1 MKYAVSTYS
10 FSQLIDTGKMTQLD
24 CISKAKEMGF
34 DGVELVDIANF
45 ADGDVLG
52 YAKKLADEA
61 ERCDIELSNF
71 AFTADFSVKSEYYN
85 QIQWVKS
92 MIDAAEVL
100 GVKTVRHDVLH
111 GLGDYRSFGQLLPV
125 ISDACRTITE
135 YAEKKGIRTM
145 VENHG
150 FICQDSI
157 RTEQLFNAVNHKN
170 FSLLVD
176 IGNFLC
182 ADDNPVIAVS
192 RVAPYAAYVHV
203 KDFLLKPGSGA
214 DPGEG
219 FFKTR
224 GANYLRGTI
233 VGHGAVPVK
242 QCLDILTNAGYD
254 GYVTVEYEGMEPAL
268 DGIAIGLKN
277 IKNYL
282 QK

>member
-10 FSQLIDTGKMTQLD
+10 FSRLIYSGKMTQLG

-61 ERCDIELSNF
+61 ERCGIELSNF
-71 AFTADFSVKSEYYN
+71 AFTADFSVKSEYDN

-125 ISDACRTITE
+125 ISDACRTITK

>member
-10 FSQLIDTGKMTQLD
+10 FSALMNSKKMTQLD
-24 CISKAKEMGF
+24 CIPKAKEMGF
-34 DGVELVDIANF
+34 DGVELVDIENF
-45 ADGDVLG
+45 ANGDLLG

-61 ERCDIELSNF
+61 RKNDIELSNF
-71 AFTADFSVKSEYYN
+71 AFSADFSVKSEFKT
-85 QIQWVKS
+85 QVQRVKN
-92 MIDAAEVL
+92 MVDATEVL
-100 GVKTVRHDVLH
+100 GVKTIRHDVLH
-111 GLGDYRSFGQLLPV
+111 GLGDYRSFGEALPA
-125 ISDACRTITE
+125 ISDACRQITE
-135 YAEKKGIRTM
+135 YAEPKGIRTM

-157 RTEQLFNAVNHKN
+157 RMEQLFNAVNHKN

-182 ADDNPVIAVS
+182 ADDDPILAVS

-214 DPGEG
+214 DPGDG

-224 GANYLRGTI
+224 GSNYLRGTI

-242 QCLDILTNAGYD
+242 QCLDILTNSGYN
-254 GYVTVEYEGMEPAL
+254 GYVTVEYEGMEPTL

-282 QK
+282 NK

>member
-10 FSQLIDTGKMTQLD
+10 FSRLIDSGKMTQLD

-61 ERCDIELSNF
+61 ERCGIELSNF
-71 AFTADFSVKSEYYN
+71 AFTADFSVKSEYDN

-111 GLGDYRSFGQLLPV
+111 GLGDYRSFGQLLSV

-254 GYVTVEYEGMEPAL
+254 GYVTVEYEGMEPVL

-277 IKNYL
+277 TKNYL

>member
-10 FSQLIDTGKMTQLD
+10 FSRLIDSGKMTQLD

-52 YAKKLADEA
+52 YAKKLADGA

-71 AFTADFSVKSEYYN
+71 AFTADFSVKSEFDN
-85 QIQWVKS
+85 QIQWVKD
-92 MIDAAEVL
+92 MIDAAEIL

-125 ISDACRTITE
+125 ISDACCIIAE

-157 RTEQLFNAVNHKN
+157 RTEQLFNAVNHRN

-182 ADDNPVIAVS
+182 ADDNPVTAVS

-203 KDFLLKPGSGA
+203 KDFLLKPGNGA

-254 GYVTVEYEGMEPAL
+254 GYVTVEYEGMEPVL

>member
-10 FSQLIDTGKMTQLD
+10 FSRLIDTGKMTQLD

-61 ERCDIELSNF
+61 ERCGIELSNF
-71 AFTADFSVKSEYYN
+71 AFTADFSVKSEYDN

-157 RTEQLFNAVNHKN
+157 RTEQLFNAVNHRN

-182 ADDNPVIAVS
+182 ADDNPVTAVS

-254 GYVTVEYEGMEPAL
+254 GYVTVEYEGMEPVL

-277 IKNYL
+277 TKNYL